1 MEKHKTCSFIGH
13 RKIEITTELIKKL
26 SVTIKDLIVKENV
39 SIFLFGSKSDFNNLC
54 YLVVTKIKEK

>member
-39 SIFLFGSKSDFNNLC
+39 SIFLFSSYKDKRKLFLH
-54 YLVVTKIKEK
+54 